1 MTALAQ
7 MARLREDDEHRAM
20 LQDVSTS
27 TPMPARPVPGR
38 GSGSRESCA
47 LMAEGRETLG
57 ADVAR
62 EKLRAAMVR
71 LADGD
76 SAALEEIYEAT
87 RVKLFGICLRI
98 LGDRKEAEDALQDV
112 YINLWQ
118 KADRYD
124 PERASPISWMATF
137 ARNRAIDRL
146 RTGKV
151 RQGAVPVEA
160 ALPLPDD
167 APLADDLMVDAQN
180 AAQIHKCIQGLDERT
195 QSHIRSA
202 FFEGFTYAELAE
214 RADVPL
220 GTMKSWIRRGL
231 QKLRACLEASETA

>member
-1 MTALAQ
+1 
-7 MARLREDDEHRAM
+7 MADARDDSAA
-20 LQDVSTS
+20 TI
-27 TPMPARPVPGR
+27 
-38 GSGSRESCA
+38 
-47 LMAEGRETLG
+47 
-57 ADVAR
+57 AR
-62 EKLRAAMVR
+62 EALRAAMVR

-124 PERASPISWMATF
+124 PQRASPISWLATF

-151 RQGAVPVEA
+151 RGGAVPVEE
-160 ALPLPDD
+160 ALPLPDE
-167 APLADDLMVDAQN
+167 APLADQMMVDAERS
-180 AAQIHKCIQGLDERT
+180 ARIHTCLQTLEAKT
-195 QSHIRSA
+195 QSAIRSA
-202 FFEGFTYAELAE
+202 FFDGYTYAQLAE
-214 RADVPL
+214 AQDIPL
-220 GTMKSWIRRGL
+220 GTMKSWIRRGMQRL
-231 QKLRACLEASETA
+231 KACLEAEQ

>member
-1 MTALAQ
+1 
-7 MARLREDDEHRAM
+7 MADGGSAPPAKDAANAARERLRE
-20 LQDVSTS
+20 
-27 TPMPARPVPGR
+27 
-38 GSGSRESCA
+38 
-47 LMAEGRETLG
+47 
-57 ADVAR
+57 
-62 EKLRAAMVR
+62 AMVR

-76 SAALEEIYEAT
+76 QKALELIYDAT

-118 KADRYD
+118 RASSYD
-124 PERASPISWMATF
+124 PSRASPISWLATF

-151 RQGAVPVEA
+151 RGGAVPVEEA
-160 ALPLPDD
+160 APLPDE
-167 APLADDLMVDAQN
+167 APLADSLMIDAEQS
-180 AAQIHKCIQGLDERT
+180 AQIHTCLGALDERT
-195 QSHIRSA
+195 ATHIRSA
-202 FFEGFTYAELAE
+202 FFDGFTYAELAE

-231 QKLRACLEASETA
+231 QRLRACLEASE

>member
-1 MTALAQ
+1 
-7 MARLREDDEHRAM
+7 
-20 LQDVSTS
+20 
-27 TPMPARPVPGR
+27 
-38 GSGSRESCA
+38 
-47 LMAEGRETLG
+47 MAEGLDKKA
-57 ADVAR
+57 ADLAR

-71 LADGD
+71 LAEGD

-124 PERASPISWMATF
+124 PERASPISWLATF

-151 RQGAVPVEA
+151 RQGAVPVEE

-167 APLADDLMVDAQN
+167 RPMADDLLVDAEN
-180 AAQIHKCIQGLDERT
+180 TAQIHKCIEGLDERT
-195 QSHIRSA
+195 RNHIRSA
-202 FFEGFTYAELAE
+202 FFDGFTYAELAE

-231 QKLRACLEASETA
+231 KKLRACLEASEAA

>member
-1 MTALAQ
+1 MADGRSDLA
-7 MARLREDDEHRAM
+7 ANA
-20 LQDVSTS
+20 
-27 TPMPARPVPGR
+27 
-38 GSGSRESCA
+38 
-47 LMAEGRETLG
+47 
-57 ADVAR
+57 AR
-62 EKLRAAMVR
+62 ERLKAAMAR

-76 SAALEEIYEAT
+76 SAALEEIYQAT

-98 LGDRKEAEDALQDV
+98 LGDTKEAEDALQDV

-124 PERASPISWMATF
+124 PERASPISWLATF

-151 RQGAVPVEA
+151 RGGAVPVEE
-160 ALPLPDD
+160 ALPLPDNN
-167 APLADDLMVDAQN
+167 PLADALMVDAEQS
-180 AAQIHKCIQGLDERT
+180 AQIHKCIQGLDERT
-195 QSHIRSA
+195 RDHIRSA
-202 FFEGFTYAELAE
+202 FFDGFTYAELAT

-231 QKLRACLEASETA
+231 QKLRACLEASEAT